1 MTESA
6 EEPLLLPG
14 LAAALSGLR
23 ARIEAILARPRG
35 LGAAGTLHDLR
46 VALRRTASFAR
57 LTRGVPT
64 AGDGETL
71 RLAARELRRAL
82 SPRRTHDVARARLNT
97 RFRRDPGRRKTA
109 EWLAARMTHEV
120 PARAASRGRSE
131 SVRLVALRRA
141 FAQRDAE
148 FFRLHQPLSGSF
160 DARVEKRLRAKIG
173 KRLRAARGSLLS
185 AGVPSAETLHPTR
198 IAAKKLRYALE
209 LVSETM
215 PGVRELLE
223 PLKRF
228 QDASGDAHDRAEL
241 IVAVRLQAGRTRPP
255 LRREVMRLLPVLM
268 RDAERALGRAQAAAR
283 RLLPQ
288 LERTELEWR

>member
-14 LAAALSGLR
+14 MAAALSGLR

-35 LGAAGTLHDLR
+35 LEAAGTLHDLR

-64 AGDGETL
+64 AGDGEAL
-71 RLAARELRRAL
+71 RFAARDLRRAL
-82 SPRRTHDVARARLNT
+82 SPWRTHDVARARLKA
-97 RFRRDPGRRKTA
+97 RFRRDPERRKTA
-109 EWLAARMTHEV
+109 ERLAGRMTHDV
-120 PARAASRGRSE
+120 PARATSSGRSE
-131 SVRLVALRRA
+131 SIRLAALRRA

-148 FFRLHQPLSGSF
+148 LGRLHQPLSGSF
-160 DARVEKRLRAKIG
+160 DARVEKRLRAKIER
-173 KRLRAARGSLLS
+173 RLRRARGSLLA
-185 AGVPSAETLHPTR
+185 AGVPSAETLHPIR

-209 LVSETM
+209 LVSATM
-215 PGVRELLE
+215 PGALELLE

-228 QDASGDAHDRAEL
+228 QDAAGDAHDRAEL
-241 IVAVRLQAGRTRPP
+241 IAAVRREAGRTRPP
-255 LRREVMRLLPVLM
+255 FRREALRLLPVLM
-268 RDAERALGRAQAAAR
+268 RDAERALVRAQAAAR

-288 LERTELEWR
+288 LERTELEWT